1 MQEQHLRLGA
11 IALEDANPFSLTVA
25 LGRGWFM
32 SDVGKLSLLTACLGP
47 TGSQWGSEDEN

>member
-1 MQEQHLRLGA
+1 MRLGA
-11 IALEDANPFSLTVA
+11 TALEDANPFSLTVA

-47 TGSQWGSEDEN
+47 TGSQWGSEDENQGL